1 MTRRAPAG
9 GGESAPGAGVFR
21 RPSSRLPLPP
31 RATPRIRGSTGRP
44 HPPTPTPTVRFRP
57 GGRGGWSWGGGG
69 WAGPP
74 PLTQRA
80 AMRALHHPRQ
90 NNSDR
95 QSLPSP
101 AELCAGEGPAWA
113 AEISVE
119 RQGEGATGVGNRN
132 PSPGM
137 EGLEGFFP
145 PPGQK
150 CWNPKRLCARPRQSP
165 SLGLNTNQ
173 EENKR
178 AIENCFHPQAFS
190 RSLPLGGTED
200 GWL

>member
-1 MTRRAPAG
+1 
-9 GGESAPGAGVFR
+9 
-21 RPSSRLPLPP
+21 
-31 RATPRIRGSTGRP
+31 
-44 HPPTPTPTVRFRP
+44 
-57 GGRGGWSWGGGG
+57 
-69 WAGPP
+69 
-74 PLTQRA
+74 
-80 AMRALHHPRQ
+80 MRALHHPRQ

-101 AELCAGEGPAWA
+101 AEPCAGEGPAWA
-113 AEISVE
+113 AEVSVE

-132 PSPGM
+132 ASPGT

-178 AIENCFHPQAFS
+178 AIENCSHPQAFS
-190 RSLPLGGTED
+190 RSLPLGGRKMGGYRGRSPAFLPSRGPCHWSDPPRAQSEKYVPRAIK
-200 GWL
+200 LFIEPL